1 MTASHSRASS
11 RLRYVF
17 LAEARKLAAPVVLA
31 AFATAALVALIT
43 SGRGY
48 QLAVSRFQDTGLAAG
63 LDSWPGA
70 VALALRHLGTLA
82 GLLAAVG
89 AAVGVAGGEFE
100 DGTWGLLL
108 LRQPRV
114 RRLLAVKFATAVAAV
129 GGLAAVLVLLLR
141 AEGLALAWHY
151 RAHPAH
157 LATSATI
164 SPTWDPHTPSW
175 GQAATT
181 LGSVLLVV
189 LVYVAG
195 GMAAAVVLRGVVPGA
210 AVALGVPV
218 VFEPLVLIH
227 PLVPYLPSTWI
238 AGWLHLANRDQYQTY
253 LWNSALSHA
262 RSALDGCQLAA
273 LGLLCAGATLVAAT
287 RDRLAQTSD

>member
-1 MTASHSRASS
+1 M
-11 RLRYVF
+11 
-17 LAEARKLAAPVVLA
+17 
-31 AFATAALVALIT
+31 
-43 SGRGY
+43 
-48 QLAVSRFQDTGLAAG
+48 
-63 LDSWPGA
+63 
-70 VALALRHLGTLA
+70 
-82 GLLAAVG
+82 
-89 AAVGVAGGEFE
+89 
-100 DGTWGLLL
+100 
-108 LRQPRV
+108 
-114 RRLLAVKFATAVAAV
+114 
-129 GGLAAVLVLLLR
+129 LVLLLR

-253 LWNSALSHA
+253 LWNSAPSHA
-262 RSALDGCQLAA
+262 RSALDGCLLAA